1 MATHK
6 LNISELDF
14 DNIKANLKRFLSN
27 QNQFKDYD
35 FEGSGMAVLLDLLAY
50 NTHYLSYHTNVA
62 VNEMFIDSADLRN
75 SIVSLAKA
83 LGYTPSSATA
93 SYADINVRVNDG
105 TGGSI
110 TMPVATKFTT
120 TVDGTSYSF
129 VTAAN
134 HTIAPIDG
142 VYEFKNIKIYEGTYV
157 TFNYTENSSDVD
169 QRFIIPSA
177 NADTTTLTVEVQNS
191 ATDTVIQTYNRA
203 TSITELDG
211 DSKVYFLQEA
221 EDGKFEVYFG
231 DGIIGKKLDDGNIV
245 RLKYVV
251 TNKDAANGASTFT
264 LASNIQGFND
274 FTLTVNSNA
283 ANGADAETDASVKF
297 HAPKFYASQ
306 DRAVTVED
314 YKVKVNQLY
323 PNAHSISAWGGED
336 NDTPYYGKVF
346 ISIKPKS
353 GSNLTLTTKR
363 DIVNTLKKYSVAS
376 VRPEIIDPE
385 ITKIILT
392 STIKYDDRS
401 TTKSA
406 DDIKTDVIS
415 NLESFNDNTLQMF
428 DSMFRYSKL
437 SETIDDTDNS
447 ILSNI
452 TKVKIRKSFTPSLD
466 TSINYNVSFSN
477 AFYNPHMGHASDMGG
492 VLLSSGF
499 RVSSSNEIMYLDD
512 DGNGNLRRFYNS
524 TSTTGLKVYVDNN
537 AGTINYQTGEIKIN
551 ALVITSVENI
561 RGSASTSIE
570 LTVQPQSNDIVP
582 LRNQI
587 IELDVANSS
596 INVEVDTFVGGS
608 ANAGVGYSTTSS
620 YN

>member
-14 DNIKANLKRFLSN
+14 DNIKENLKRFLSN

-110 TMPVATKFTT
+110 TMPVNTKFTT

-129 VTAAN
+129 VTASN

-191 ATDTVIQTYNRA
+191 ATDTVIQTYSRA

-251 TNKDAANGASTFT
+251 TNKSDANGASTFT

-336 NDTPYYGKVF
+336 NDTPYFGKVF

-363 DIVNTLKKYSVAS
+363 DIVNTLKRYSVAS

-499 RVSSSNEIMYLDD
+499 RVSNSNEVMYLDD

-551 ALVITSVENI
+551 SLVITSVENI

>member
-1 MATHK
+1 MASHK

-14 DNIKANLKRFLSN
+14 DNIKENLKRFLSN

-336 NDTPYYGKVF
+336 NATPYYGKVF

-477 AFYNPHMGHASDMGG
+477 AFYNPHTGHASGMGG

-499 RVSSSNEIMYLDD
+499 RVSNSNEIMYLDD

-524 TSTTGLKVYVDNN
+524 TSTTGLKVYVDNS

>member
-14 DNIKANLKRFLSN
+14 DNIKENLKRFLSN

-110 TMPVATKFTT
+110 TMPVNTKFTT

-129 VTAAN
+129 VTASN

-191 ATDTVIQTYNRA
+191 ATDTVIQTYSRA

-251 TNKDAANGASTFT
+251 TNKSDANGASTFT

-336 NDTPYYGKVF
+336 NDTPYFGKVF

-363 DIVNTLKKYSVAS
+363 DIVNTLKRYSVAS

-499 RVSSSNEIMYLDD
+499 RVSNSNEVMYLDD

-551 ALVITSVENI
+551 SLVITSVENI
-561 RGSASTSIE
+561 RGSASTLIE